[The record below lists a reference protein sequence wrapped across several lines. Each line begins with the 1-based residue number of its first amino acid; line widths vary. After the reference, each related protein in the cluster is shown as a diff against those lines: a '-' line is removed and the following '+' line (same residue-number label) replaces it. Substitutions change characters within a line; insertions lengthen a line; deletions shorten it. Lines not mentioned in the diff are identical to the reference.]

1 MYVQCSFHTDT
12 LITAL
17 VWGCSNSQRNT
28 SQSDKYT
35 KQQQHTVRLLKRKKS
50 VMASHYR
57 QAFGVTC
64 HFVTKGTTM
73 ALSII
78 SRIYLYAFYTP

>member
-35 KQQQHTVRLLKRKKS
+35 KQQQHTVILLKRKKS
-50 VMASHYR
+50 VMASH
-57 QAFGVTC
+57 
-64 HFVTKGTTM
+64 
-73 ALSII
+73 
-78 SRIYLYAFYTP
+78 